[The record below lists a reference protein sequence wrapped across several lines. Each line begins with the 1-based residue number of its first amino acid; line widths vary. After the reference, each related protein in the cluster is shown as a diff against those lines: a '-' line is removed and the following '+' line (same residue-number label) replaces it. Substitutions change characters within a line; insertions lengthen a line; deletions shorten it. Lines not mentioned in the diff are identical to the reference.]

1 MSPRPVSVLLLL
13 VGVLLAGAPRAE
25 ADLTA
30 FLGSNTTPTNRPVR
44 GLAVGMSL
52 LVVGLE
58 FEYSDTKA
66 DERGNARRHA
76 GMFNV
81 LAQTPTL
88 YGLQFYATIGAGL
101 YREEGAELLET
112 GAATNTGGGVKV
124 GLVGPLRMRFDYRVF
139 QLRGESSPNKTHH
152 RFYTGVNLAF

>member
-1 MSPRPVSVLLLL
+1 MSPRPVPVLLLL

-52 LVVGLE
+52 LLLGLE
-58 FEYSDTKA
+58 FEYSDTSA
-66 DERGNARRHA
+66 DESGNARRHA

-88 YGLQFYATIGAGL
+88 FGLQFYATVGGGV
-101 YREEGAELLET
+101 YREEGAELLENS
-112 GAATNTGGGVKV
+112 AATNSGGGVKV
-124 GLVGPLRMRFDYRVF
+124 GLIGPLRMRFDYRVF
-139 QLRGESSPNKTHH
+139 RLRGESSPNKTHH

>member
-1 MSPRPVSVLLLL
+1 MSPRPVAVSLLLL
-13 VGVLLAGAPRAE
+13 GVLLAGAPRAE

-66 DERGNARRHA
+66 DERGIGRRHA

-81 LAQTPTL
+81 LAQTPSL
-88 YGLQFYATIGAGL
+88 YGLQFYATVGAGL
-101 YREEGAELLET
+101 YREEGAALLET
-112 GAATNTGGGVKV
+112 STGTNTGGGVKV
-124 GLVGPLRMRFDYRVF
+124 GLVGPLRVRFDYRVF

>member
-1 MSPRPVSVLLLL
+1 MSPRPVAVLLLL
-13 VGVLLAGAPRAE
+13 LGVLLASAARAE

-52 LVVGLE
+52 LIVGLE
-58 FEYSDTKA
+58 FEYSDTRA

-88 YGLQFYATIGAGL
+88 YGLQFYATVGAGL

-112 GAATNTGGGVKV
+112 SAATNTGGGVKI

-152 RFYTGVNLAF
+152 RFYTGGNIAF

>member
-1 MSPRPVSVLLLL
+1 MSLRPVAVSLLLT
-13 VGVLLAGAPRAE
+13 GVLLAGASRAE

-52 LVVGLE
+52 LIVGLE

-66 DERGNARRHA
+66 DEMGNARRHA

-88 YGLQFYATIGAGL
+88 YGVQLYVTAGGGL

-112 GAATNTGGGVKV
+112 SAATNTGGGVKV
-124 GLVGPLRMRFDYRVF
+124 GLIGPLRMRFDYRIF

>member
-1 MSPRPVSVLLLL
+1 
-13 VGVLLAGAPRAE
+13 
-25 ADLTA
+25 
-30 FLGSNTTPTNRPVR
+30 
-44 GLAVGMSL
+44 MSL

-58 FEYSDTKA
+58 LEYSDTKA

-81 LAQTPTL
+81 LAQTPTV
-88 YGLQFYATIGAGL
+88 YGLQFYATVGAGL
-101 YREEGAELLET
+101 YREEGADLLET
-112 GAATNTGGGVKV
+112 SAATNTGGGVKV
-124 GLVGPLRMRFDYRVF
+124 GLVGPLRVRFDYRVF